1 MPNILRLK
9 RRESGAAGAPSALKQ
24 SEPAY
29 NEVDDTLYLGVG
41 SGGGGGNAASIKA
54 VAGAGAF
61 VSKTGNQTISGD
73 KVFTGIVDF
82 SNATIPSLSLSQ
94 NLTIVGNLIVQGTTT
109 TISST
114 TIDVADK
121 NIELGKVSS
130 PSDTTAD
137 GGGLTL
143 LGSTPHTF
151 NWVNSTDSWTSSEN
165 LELATGKVFRID
177 GISVLSKTS
186 LGSTVTGSSLTGVGT
201 ISTGVWNATD
211 IAVAHGGTGASNA
224 SDALTNL
231 GFSNFIKNLIND
243 ADAATARATFGLGS
257 MATQDLTAV
266 DIDGGTIDGI
276 TFDCGTF

>member
-73 KVFTGIVDF
+73 KVFTGTVDL
-82 SNATIPSLSLSQ
+82 SGATIPSLSLSQ

-109 TISST
+109 TVSST
-114 TIDVADK
+114 TITVADK
-121 NIELGKVSS
+121 NLELGKVSS

-151 NWVNSTDSWTSSEN
+151 NWVNGTDSWTSSEHI
-165 LELATGKVFRID
+165 ELATGKVFRID

-211 IAVAHGGTGASNA
+211 IAISHGGTGASNA

-231 GFSNFIKNLIND
+231 GFSDFIKNLIND

-257 MATQDLTAV
+257 IATQDLTAV

>member
-73 KVFTGIVDF
+73 KVFTGTVDL
-82 SNATIPSLSLSQ
+82 SGATIPSLSLSQ

-109 TISST
+109 TVSST
-114 TIDVADK
+114 TITVADK
-121 NIELGKVSS
+121 NLELGKVSS

-137 GGGLTL
+137 GGGITL
-143 LGSTPHTF
+143 KGTTDHTF
-151 NWVNSTDSWTSSEN
+151 NWVNSADAWTSSEHI
-165 LELATGKVFRID
+165 ELAENKNYKID
-177 GISVLSKTS
+177 GRTVIFKTG
-186 LGSTVTGSSLTGVGT
+186 LGSTVVTSSLTSVGT
-201 ISTGVWNATD
+201 LTSGVWNATD

-231 GFSNFIKNLIND
+231 GFSNFIKTLVND

>member
-73 KVFTGIVDF
+73 KVFTGTVDL
-82 SNATIPSLSLSQ
+82 SGATIPSLSLSQ

-109 TISST
+109 TVSST
-114 TIDVADK
+114 TITVADK
-121 NIELGKVSS
+121 NLELGKVSS

-151 NWVNSTDSWTSSEN
+151 NWVNGTDSWTSSEHI
-165 LELATGKVFRID
+165 ELATGKVFRID

-211 IAVAHGGTGASNA
+211 IAISHGGTGASNA

-231 GFSNFIKNLIND
+231 GFSDFIKTLIND

-257 MATQDLTAV
+257 IATQDLTAV